1 MRVAFYAP
9 MKAPGHPL
17 PSGDRRMARLL
28 IAALREAGHEVEP
41 ACAFSSFDA
50 TGDPMR
56 QRRLGE
62 VGRRAAV
69 ALSRRYLGRSAID
82 RPDLWFTYH
91 VYHKAP
97 DWLGPTV
104 SRTLGIPYVVAEA
117 SHAPKQK
124 FGPWASGYEAASE
137 AITAADLV
145 FGLSSADAECVLPL
159 LADPGRLVPI
169 KPFIDTSRYTSAAAD
184 RERYRQTLN
193 RAHGLDPEVPVLLAV
208 AMMRQGDKLASYRL
222 LGHALSR
229 VLSRPWRLLVVGDG
243 PARTEVETALGP
255 LRPRVVWLGK
265 LDDGDLPAIY
275 AGSDLYVW
283 PAIGE
288 AYGMAFLEAQAAGL
302 PVVGGRTGGV
312 PDVVA
317 DGETGRLVPVGDDQ
331 AFAAAVAQLLDDA
344 DGRRTMG
351 MCAGERMR
359 RDHDLSVAAR
369 ALGNALSRL
378 ATGSPA

>member
-1 MRVAFYAP
+1 MRIAFYAP

-28 IAALREAGHEVEP
+28 VAALREAGHGVEQ
-41 ACAFSSFDA
+41 ACALCSFDA
-50 TGDPMR
+50 TGDAAR

-69 ALSRRYLGRSAID
+69 ALSRRYLGRPVVD

-104 SRTLGIPYVVAEA
+104 SRTLGIPYLVAEA

-124 FGPWASGYEAASE
+124 LGPWATGYEAAAE
-137 AITAADLV
+137 AIAAADLV

-169 KPFIDTSRYTSAAAD
+169 KPFIDTSRYAAAAAS
-184 RERYRQTLN
+184 RQRCRQILN
-193 RAHGLDPEVPVLLAV
+193 RAHGLDPEVPVLLSV
-208 AMMRQGDKLASYRL
+208 AMMREGDKLASFRL

-229 VLSRPWRLLVVGDG
+229 LQSRPWRLLAVGDG
-243 PARTEVETALGP
+243 PARTEVEAALEP
-255 LRPRVVWLGK
+255 LQPRVVWLGE

-317 DGETGRLVPVGDDQ
+317 DGETGRLVPVGDDE

-344 DGRRTMG
+344 EGRRAMG
-351 MCAGERMR
+351 MRAGERMR

-369 ALGNALSRL
+369 ALGKALAGL
-378 ATGSPA
+378 ATRMPA